1 MSKKNKNGVDSPKK
15 SSSIKK
21 LTKKDL
27 ELLISSLEDKHLRL
41 KAEFDNYRKRKDSE
55 ISSLLK
61 YEGKSFIMDFLSILD
76 NISRGIESYK
86 EDDIKKALLL
96 VKDDFIKKLDVKGV
110 KPFGKV
116 GDNFDPE
123 LHEALTTTNDPKIDD
138 NYYIYITL
146 LVLVFTLF
154 SSIFP
159 SKKALKLKPDYV
171 DAYYNLGSIVSNLG
185 KSREVRLCSE
195 KIMSLR
201 SWSILG
207 SYSFNREMKLD

>member
-15 SSSIKK
+15 SSSTKK

-27 ELLISSLEDKHLRL
+27 ELLISSQEDKHLRL

-96 VKDDFIKKLDVKGV
+96 VKDDFIKKLYVKGV
-110 KPFGKV
+110 KPFG
-116 GDNFDPE
+116 
-123 LHEALTTTNDPKIDD
+123 
-138 NYYIYITL
+138 
-146 LVLVFTLF
+146 
-154 SSIFP
+154 
-159 SKKALKLKPDYV
+159 
-171 DAYYNLGSIVSNLG
+171 
-185 KSREVRLCSE
+185 
-195 KIMSLR
+195 
-201 SWSILG
+201 
-207 SYSFNREMKLD
+207 

>member
-15 SSSIKK
+15 SSSTKK

-110 KPFGKV
+110 KPFGEV

-123 LHEALTTTNDPKIDD
+123 LHEALTTTNDPKTDD
-138 NYYIYITL
+138 NLIVEIYESGYKYKDLIIRHAK
-146 LVLVFTLF
+146 VVVN
-154 SSIFP
+154 
-159 SKKALKLKPDYV
+159 KK
-171 DAYYNLGSIVSNLG
+171 
-185 KSREVRLCSE
+185 
-195 KIMSLR
+195 
-201 SWSILG
+201 
-207 SYSFNREMKLD
+207 

>member
-15 SSSIKK
+15 SSSTKK

-61 YEGKSFIMDFLSILD
+61 YEGKSFIMDFLSVLD

-86 EDDIKKALLL
+86 EDDITKALLL

-110 KPFGKV
+110 KPFGEV

-123 LHEALTTTNDPKIDD
+123 LHEALTTTNDPKTDD
-138 NYYIYITL
+138 NLIVEIYESGYKYKDLIIRHAK
-146 LVLVFTLF
+146 VVVNKKWA
-154 SSIFP
+154 IFM
-159 SKKALKLKPDYV
+159 
-171 DAYYNLGSIVSNLG
+171 I
-185 KSREVRLCSE
+185 
-195 KIMSLR
+195 
-201 SWSILG
+201 
-207 SYSFNREMKLD
+207 F

>member
-15 SSSIKK
+15 SSSTKK

-86 EDDIKKALLL
+86 EDDITKALLL

-110 KPFGKV
+110 KPFGEV

-123 LHEALTTTNDPKIDD
+123 LHEALTTTNDPKTDD
-138 NYYIYITL
+138 NLIVEIYESGYKYKDLIIRHAK
-146 LVLVFTLF
+146 VVVNKKWA
-154 SSIFP
+154 IFM
-159 SKKALKLKPDYV
+159 
-171 DAYYNLGSIVSNLG
+171 I
-185 KSREVRLCSE
+185 
-195 KIMSLR
+195 
-201 SWSILG
+201 
-207 SYSFNREMKLD
+207 F